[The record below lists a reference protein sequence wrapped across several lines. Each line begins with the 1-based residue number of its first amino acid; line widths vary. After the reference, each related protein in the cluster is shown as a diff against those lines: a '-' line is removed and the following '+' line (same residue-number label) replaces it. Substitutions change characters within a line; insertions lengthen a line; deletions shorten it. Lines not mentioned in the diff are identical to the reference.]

1 MSARG
6 KLLAYLLRH
15 APPSELAI
23 DERGWADIGALLAAL
38 ARSGSPTTEREL
50 RALIRD
56 DAQGRFELDGARIR
70 ARQGH
75 SRPVTLDLVAAV
87 PPAQLFHGTALR
99 SLPSIR
105 REGLRRGQRHHVH
118 LSATHEDAQ
127 RVAARRKEPVVLVI
141 AAGALHAKGHAFFRS
156 ANGVWLTASVP
167 PDAITVPGD
176 AQR

>member
-15 APPSELAI
+15 APPERLAI
-23 DERGWADIGALLAAL
+23 DARGWASLGEVLAAL
-38 ARSGSPTTEREL
+38 ACSGSPTTESEL

-56 DAQGRFELDGARIR
+56 DAQGRFELDGERIR

-75 SRPVTLDLVAAV
+75 SRPVALDLVATV
-87 PPAQLFHGTALR
+87 PPAQLFHGTARR

-118 LSATHEDAQ
+118 LSATIVAAE

-141 AAGALHAKGHAFFRS
+141 AALALHEKGHAFFRS
-156 ANGVWLTASVP
+156 ANGVWLTESVP
-167 PDAITVPGD
+167 PDAITVPGG